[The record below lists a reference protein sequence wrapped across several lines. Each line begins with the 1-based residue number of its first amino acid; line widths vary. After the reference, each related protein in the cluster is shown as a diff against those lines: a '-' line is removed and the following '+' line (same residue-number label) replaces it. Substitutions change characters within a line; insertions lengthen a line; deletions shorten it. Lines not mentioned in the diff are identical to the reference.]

1 MTTSI
6 ATATAWF
13 YNRDSTTLYV
23 NEDTHRVGINNS
35 APQYDLQV
43 DGTIY
48 ARNNILKLT
57 IVRNE

>member
-1 MTTSI
+1 MASTI
-6 ATATAWF
+6 AT
-13 YNRDSTTLYV
+13 STSWYYDKESEVLYV